1 MLKLS
6 ELIVEGDI
14 QLARILFEACMAI
27 DEPEP
32 RFKALLDLYK
42 FIEAPA
48 KARDADDMEAEP
60 EDAPASA
67 PADVLKIVSK

>member
-6 ELIVEGDI
+6 ELIVEGEI
-14 QLARILFEACMAI
+14 PLAKILFDACMAI

-48 KARDADDMEAEP
+48 KARDLDEMEADP
-60 EDAPASA
+60 EDTPASA